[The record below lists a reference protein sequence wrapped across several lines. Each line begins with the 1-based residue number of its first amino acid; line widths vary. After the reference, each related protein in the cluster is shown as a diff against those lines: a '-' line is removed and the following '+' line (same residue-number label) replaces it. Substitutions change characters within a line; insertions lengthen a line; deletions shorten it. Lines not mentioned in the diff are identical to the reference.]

1 MLTLIYICDKLYFL
15 TNLGVNIM
23 TLQEFIDDNRAELDL
38 MIRTAIDQPNFDLDD
53 DERRLWIMNDEG
65 LYNWWALESGVIE

>member
-23 TLQEFIDDNRAELDL
+23 TLQEFIDDNRDELDL
-38 MIRTAIDQPNFDLDD
+38 MIRAAIDQPNRNLDD
-53 DERRLWIMNDEG
+53 EERRLWIMNDES
-65 LYNWWALESGVIE
+65 LYNLTVKKGVVL